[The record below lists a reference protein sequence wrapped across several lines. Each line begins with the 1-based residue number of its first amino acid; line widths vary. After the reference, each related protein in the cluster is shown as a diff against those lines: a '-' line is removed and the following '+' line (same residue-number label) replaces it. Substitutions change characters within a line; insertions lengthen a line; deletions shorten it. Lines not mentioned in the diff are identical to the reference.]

1 MNKST
6 IIFASIVLLT
16 SSLSAISDSIHRPD
30 PEEYEKVQKEKTKIL
45 EDALQRA
52 GECEDYICGKWRLS
66 ASGYSITWI
75 YYPSTNQDWEFEG
88 MVFDKGNTGRFG
100 IGNGDIM
107 SHYNKVGN
115 NEYVGEVIIR
125 NLFMKFGWAPSTIHL
140 KDRNRLTRIS
150 TPPARWNV
158 IGTIASG
165 IRLGKKKSV
174 SSGGKPPSSGRN
186 ELVGTGSGFFIT
198 KAGHILTNHHVI
210 NECSS
215 IKIEKRG
222 VVFDAI
228 LVGSDP
234 VNDLAILKVT
244 ERISD
249 VASFRS
255 GKGIRVGDDIIVIG
269 YPLIWQLGTGIKAT
283 KGNVSALTG
292 MNNDVTI
299 MQITAPIQAGNSG
312 GPLLDSGGNVVG
324 IVTSKLNEIAMVQTT
339 GTLSQN
345 VNFAIKSSTAQ
356 TFLDVNRIDYEV
368 NKSKDKLE
376 TADIVEQSEKFTT
389 LIQCLH

>member
-1 MNKST
+1 M
-6 IIFASIVLLT
+6 
-16 SSLSAISDSIHRPD
+16 
-30 PEEYEKVQKEKTKIL
+30 
-45 EDALQRA
+45 
-52 GECEDYICGKWRLS
+52 
-66 ASGYSITWI
+66 
-75 YYPSTNQDWEFEG
+75 
-88 MVFDKGNTGRFG
+88 
-100 IGNGDIM
+100 
-107 SHYNKVGN
+107 
-115 NEYVGEVIIR
+115 
-125 NLFMKFGWAPSTIHL
+125 
-140 KDRNRLTRIS
+140 
-150 TPPARWNV
+150 
-158 IGTIASG
+158 
-165 IRLGKKKSV
+165 
-174 SSGGKPPSSGRN
+174 
-186 ELVGTGSGFFIT
+186 GTGSGFFIT

>member
-1 MNKST
+1 
-6 IIFASIVLLT
+6 
-16 SSLSAISDSIHRPD
+16 
-30 PEEYEKVQKEKTKIL
+30 
-45 EDALQRA
+45 
-52 GECEDYICGKWRLS
+52 
-66 ASGYSITWI
+66 
-75 YYPSTNQDWEFEG
+75 
-88 MVFDKGNTGRFG
+88 
-100 IGNGDIM
+100 
-107 SHYNKVGN
+107 
-115 NEYVGEVIIR
+115 
-125 NLFMKFGWAPSTIHL
+125 
-140 KDRNRLTRIS
+140 
-150 TPPARWNV
+150 
-158 IGTIASG
+158 
-165 IRLGKKKSV
+165 V
-174 SSGGKPPSSGRN
+174 S
-186 ELVGTGSGFFIT
+186 
-198 KAGHILTNHHVI
+198 
-210 NECSS
+210 
-215 IKIEKRG
+215 
-222 VVFDAI
+222 DAI